1 MSTRRRGGSGTW
13 DKPIVAS
20 ADAFLAHHI
29 EPMIRASRLLVLL
42 TLASAIASAQDKPA
56 PEKPDDTLT
65 AVVGVSA
72 KIPPNARSAASLG
85 AQRRGTG
92 VLVREGYVLTIGY
105 LVIEAEAIQVA
116 GADGRTVPATLAG
129 YDHSSGF
136 ALLKVIGALSAKPL
150 PLGDSTAL
158 AEREPAMVVTAA
170 ARDSPSLVYVVSRR
184 PFAGNWEYLLD
195 SAIFTY
201 PPVMDWSGAPLI
213 GARGE
218 LLGIGSLIVP
228 DAGGPGTQSPG
239 NMFVPV
245 ELLKPILEDLI
256 AKGRRNAP
264 ARPWLGLNADE
275 LRGRLFIGRV
285 SPEGPSERAGL
296 RAEDIVLAVAG
307 QEVATLADFYR
318 KVWARGAAGVEVPIR
333 VLRGAQ
339 LRDITVRS
347 IDRVQYFRQ
356 SRSY

>member
-1 MSTRRRGGSGTW
+1 M
-13 DKPIVAS
+13 
-20 ADAFLAHHI
+20 I
-29 EPMIRASRLLVLL
+29 EPMIRASLFLLF
-42 TLASAIASAQDKPA
+42 LALAFAVSAQDKP
-56 PEKPDDTLT
+56 EETLG

-72 KIPPNARSAASLG
+72 KIQPNARSAASLG
-85 AQRRGTG
+85 AQRRGSG

-105 LVIEAEAIQVA
+105 LVIEAEAIQVT

-136 ALLKVIGALSAKPL
+136 ALLKVVGALSAKPL
-150 PLGDSTAL
+150 PLGDSAAL
-158 AEREPAMVVTAA
+158 AERAPAMVVTAA

-184 PFAGNWEYLLD
+184 PFSGNWEYLLD
-195 SAIFTY
+195 AAIFTY
-201 PPVMDWSGAPLI
+201 PPVMEWSGAPLI
-213 GARGE
+213 GAGGE

-264 ARPWLGLNADE
+264 ARPWLGVNAEE

-285 SPEGPSERAGL
+285 SPDGPAERAGL
-296 RAEDIVLAVAG
+296 KSGDIVLAVG
-307 QEVATLADFYR
+307 SEEVKTLAEFYKR
-318 KVWARGAAGVEVPIR
+318 IWERGPAGAEVPLK
-333 VLRGAQ
+333 VLQGVQ
-339 LRDITVRS
+339 VRDVTVRS
-347 IDRVQYFRQ
+347 IDRVEYFRP
-356 SRSY
+356 SATY

>member
-1 MSTRRRGGSGTW
+1 M
-13 DKPIVAS
+13 
-20 ADAFLAHHI
+20 I
-29 EPMIRASRLLVLL
+29 EPMIRANIFLLF
-42 TLASAIASAQDKPA
+42 LALAFAVGAQDKP
-56 PEKPDDTLT
+56 EDTLS

-72 KIPPNARSAASLG
+72 KIQPNARSAASLG

-92 VLVREGYVLTIGY
+92 ALVREGYVLTIGY
-105 LVIEAEAIQVA
+105 LVIEAEAIQVT

-150 PLGDSTAL
+150 PLGDSAAL

-184 PFAGNWEYLLD
+184 AFAGNWEYLLD

-201 PPVMDWSGAPLI
+201 PPVVEWSGAPLI
-213 GARGE
+213 GAGGE

-264 ARPWLGLNADE
+264 ARPWLGVNAEE
-275 LRGRLFIGRV
+275 LRGRLFVGRV
-285 SPEGPSERAGL
+285 SPDGPAERAGL
-296 RAEDIVLAVAG
+296 KSGDILLAVG
-307 QEVATLADFYR
+307 SEEVRTLADFYKR
-318 KVWARGAAGVEVPIR
+318 IWERGPAGAEVPLK
-333 VLRGAQ
+333 VLQGVQ
-339 LRDITVRS
+339 VRDVTVRS
-347 IDRVQYFRQ
+347 IDRVEYFR
-356 SRSY
+356 

>member
-1 MSTRRRGGSGTW
+1 M
-13 DKPIVAS
+13 
-20 ADAFLAHHI
+20 I
-29 EPMIRASRLLVLL
+29 ESMIRANAFLLF
-42 TLASAIASAQDKPA
+42 LALAFAVSAQDKP
-56 PEKPDDTLT
+56 EETLS

-72 KIPPNARSAASLG
+72 KIQANARSAASLG

-105 LVIEAEAIQVA
+105 LVIEAEAIQIT
-116 GADGRTVPATLAG
+116 GADGRTVPATLAA

-136 ALLKVIGALSAKPL
+136 ALLKLVGALSAKPL
-150 PLGDSTAL
+150 PLGDAGVL
-158 AEREPAMVVTAA
+158 GEREPAMVVTAP

-184 PFAGNWEYLLD
+184 PFSGNWEYLLD

-201 PPVMDWSGAPLI
+201 PPVMEWSGAPLI

-245 ELLKPILEDLI
+245 DLLKPILEDLI

-264 ARPWLGLNADE
+264 ARPWLGVNADE
-275 LRGRLFIGRV
+275 VRGRLFVGRV
-285 SPEGPSERAGL
+285 SPDGPAERAGL
-296 RAEDIVLAVAG
+296 KSGDIVLAVG
-307 QEVATLADFYR
+307 SEEVKTLADFYKR
-318 KVWARGAAGVEVPIR
+318 IWERGPAGAEVPLK
-333 VLRGAQ
+333 VLQGAQ
-339 LRDITVRS
+339 VRDVTVRS
-347 IDRVQYFRQ
+347 IDRIEYFR
-356 SRSY
+356 